1 MLSGIEFDYA
11 TFACGECRDN
21 IDNRPVAGILPSLV
35 ASWTSAICAATKKL
49 PGNG

>member
-21 IDNRPVAGILPSLV
+21 IDNRPVAGILPSLDFV
-35 ASWTSAICAATKKL
+35 EARDHV
-49 PGNG
+49 